1 MASFENTLDRMKA
14 LYTYG
19 KDMNESK
26 KINSYTLEH
35 SAVAADGRTYGI
47 IKECNKYYI
56 KLAQPGKEL
65 MAESYQHLGG
75 FCNKGDYE
83 YTSYNNALKNFE
95 LKMASINEAYEG
107 NVNISTLDPFKK
119 GDFII
124 EGTERMKD
132 IIARQ
137 RQIMYNASM
146 LMNESSPIGASRKN
160 DTVMY
165 DGQNP
170 ESETGK
176 QGDEGY
182 TKTSA
187 KPEYAGSK
195 TNGVDK
201 KVGPFNNEP
210 KKGKNQVA
218 EGCDCGSE
226 NCSCDWG
233 SAGIG
238 KGKDPKKI
246 GWEIDGQTIVNE
258 SEDDWASQGLPSTP
272 GVGEADTDHN
282 NAPFN
287 KTVNESEEDDFEM
300 DVESDD
306 VNDEDLDVSDFDTED
321 DMVDDE
327 EDIDFE
333 MGDEEGDDFDMA
345 DDEEYDFD
353 MDDEEGADFEMGDD
367 DIMSR
372 IAELEAELESLKTQI
387 NGEETEEFID
397 SEDDEFDVEND
408 MDTEND
414 FETEFDNVDDS
425 EFDDEMEETPDTTE
439 GEDDVMMESKKRY
452 MNNIV
457 ESVVKKFINE
467 DELHVFGK
475 HPGYRKKPM
484 ELPTT
489 GQDKNQWGEDWNDA
503 SVYSEEP
510 FGSKIGSSAPF
521 EKLVDTVTKD
531 VMTRLSGDAFKK
543 KVK

>member
-1 MASFENTLDRMKA
+1 M
-14 LYTYG
+14 
-19 KDMNESK
+19 
-26 KINSYTLEH
+26 
-35 SAVAADGRTYGI
+35 
-47 IKECNKYYI
+47 
-56 KLAQPGKEL
+56 
-65 MAESYQHLGG
+65 
-75 FCNKGDYE
+75 
-83 YTSYNNALKNFE
+83 
-95 LKMASINEAYEG
+95 
-107 NVNISTLDPFKK
+107 
-119 GDFII
+119 
-124 EGTERMKD
+124 
-132 IIARQ
+132 
-137 RQIMYNASM
+137 
-146 LMNESSPIGASRKN
+146 
-160 DTVMY
+160 
-165 DGQNP
+165 
-170 ESETGK
+170 
-176 QGDEGY
+176 GDE
-182 TKTSA
+182 
-187 KPEYAGSK
+187 
-195 TNGVDK
+195 
-201 KVGPFNNEP
+201 
-210 KKGKNQVA
+210 
-218 EGCDCGSE
+218 EG
-226 NCSCDWG
+226 
-233 SAGIG
+233 
-238 KGKDPKKI
+238 
-246 GWEIDGQTIVNE
+246 
-258 SEDDWASQGLPSTP
+258 
-272 GVGEADTDHN
+272 
-282 NAPFN
+282 
-287 KTVNESEEDDFEM
+287 DDF
-300 DVESDD
+300 
-306 VNDEDLDVSDFDTED
+306 
-321 DMVDDE
+321 DMADDE